1 MHNSLRI
8 FAFGSVIPR
17 AGCLEQVTCCCDL
30 CAKVCIIIINFIIIV
45 IVSIFVEIF
54 CVVCANEKTPKCIA
68 WQLVFDVCSSFQVT
82 VYLENFNKI
91 PSSPTF
97 ECCFWFNCQL
107 MVRAAFT
114 QGQEFEIHFFNVLFL
129 LNTLYLDN
137 SWIFSCSD
145 PTCR

>member
-1 MHNSLRI
+1 M
-8 FAFGSVIPR
+8 PR
-17 AGCLEQVTCCCDL
+17 AGYMLLWSL
-30 CAKVCIIIINFIIIV
+30 CKSLHNHHKFYYYCQSFDFCWNF
-45 IVSIFVEIF
+45 F
-54 CVVCANEKTPKCIA
+54 CVACVCVCAYEKTPKYIA
-68 WQLVFDVCSSFQVT
+68 RQIVFDVCCSFQVT

-91 PSSPTF
+91 SSSPTF
-97 ECCFWFNCQL
+97 ECFWFNCQL
-107 MVRAAFT
+107 MVRVAFA